1 MRSPTHPFRA
11 RKARTREAMRLGS
24 IVEWTSS
31 SAGVTRTKR
40 GEIVEVVMA
49 NWRPVHRGDGWGI
62 PRRHESYVVRA
73 VAFRNGAW
81 QLGSAKLYWPRVS
94 QLKEVKP

>member
-1 MRSPTHPFRA
+1 MC
-11 RKARTREAMRLGS
+11 LGQ

-40 GEIVEVVMA
+40 GEIVIIAAAGSRV
-49 NWRPVHRGDGWGI
+49 RGVGRTGK
-62 PRRHESYVVRA
+62 RNHESYIVRA
-73 VAFRNGAW
+73 RVLIDGIPHGGERC
-81 QLGSAKLYWPRVS
+81 YWPRVS